1 MKKFTIEDVLEVE
14 KRVAIYC
21 EHRMTF
27 WDGAFHEGMNIAIA
41 ISIKDAINEI
51 LNGEDVS
58 DHRHYEP
65 TPERS
70 N

>member
-1 MKKFTIEDVLEVE
+1 MRKFTVEDVLEVE
-14 KRVAIYC
+14 RRVAMYC
-21 EHRMTF
+21 DHSMVF
-27 WDGAFHEGMNIAIA
+27 YDGMFYEEMNIPIA
-41 ISIKDAINEI
+41 ISIRDAINEI